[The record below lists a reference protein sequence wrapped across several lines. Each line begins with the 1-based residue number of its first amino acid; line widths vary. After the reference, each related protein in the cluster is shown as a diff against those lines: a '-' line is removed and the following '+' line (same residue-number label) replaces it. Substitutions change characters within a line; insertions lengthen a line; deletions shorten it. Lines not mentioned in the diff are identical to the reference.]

1 MEEIKNQL
9 NNIEKLLINLDKKVD
24 EITSLFIILILN

>member
-1 MEEIKNQL
+1 MDEIKNQL

-24 EITSLFIILILN
+24 EMNMKLQVYL

>member
-24 EITSLFIILILN
+24 EITSLFIILILP

>member
-24 EITSLFIILILN
+24 EMNMKLQVYL